1 MATLLK
7 KRRKDVDPISL
18 AGRLVL
24 VPQNFGSRSAK
35 ALAAV
40 LSEKLGKN
48 VYRVRPENIKGRI
61 AFQFREGT
69 DKLTQFR
76 RFYENNV
83 SAPEFTTDPAIARS
97 WDAPVVCRT
106 LLRGSEGRGI
116 VVAETPEQI
125 VAAPLYT
132 KYTKKRKEFRVHV
145 FNGQV
150 IDVQEKRKRR
160 EHTDERDTRIRN
172 VANGYVFCRDA
183 ITEPEGLRTLAV
195 VATQA
200 VGYQMGA
207 VDIGYNERDNRCFVL
222 EVNSTPGMEGTTLQ
236 KYADAIINWYRSQPN
251 ALRVL

>member
-7 KRRKDVDPISL
+7 KRPVSL

-35 ALAAV
+35 ALAEV
-40 LSEKLGKN
+40 LSEKLGKM
-48 VYRVRPENIKGRI
+48 VYRVRPDNLKGRI

-76 RFYENNV
+76 RFHENNV
-83 SAPEFTTDPAIARS
+83 SCPEFTTDTSVARG
-97 WDAPVVCRT
+97 WAGEGAVVCRT

-116 VVAETPEQI
+116 VVAEAPDQI

-132 KYTKKRKEFRVHV
+132 RYTKKRKEFRVHV
-145 FNGQV
+145 FNGEV
-150 IDVQEKRKRR
+150 IDVQEKRKRQD
-160 EHTDERDTRIRN
+160 HDGDRDTRIRN
-172 VANGYVFCRDA
+172 TANGYVFCRENVV
-183 ITEPEGLRTLAV
+183 EPEGLRALALSAV
-195 VATQA
+195 QA
-200 VGYQMGA
+200 LGYNMGA
-207 VDIGYNERDNRCFVL
+207 VDVGWNERDNRCFVL

-251 ALRVL
+251 ALRVLR